1 MNGPFERCG
10 STSTRLCRP
19 PGRSPSLTAVNH
31 IRRLSAEPQIATR
44 PDRILALDV
53 LRGIAILG
61 TLASN
66 IWIFTGGVGGA
77 TDSWDDNGT
86 DWFAAISSWLPNGKF
101 LGLLTIMF
109 GIGLEIQ
116 RQAALR
122 AGRTWPGKYPWRA
135 MLLFVDGLLNYIFVV
150 TFDVL
155 RAYALIGLLVAFL
168 LLTSE
173 RMQWWLVGA
182 FLGAHVSWMAWVA
195 FQAPSEL
202 LRRPGVARA
211 LRGGAEGG
219 DPRVL
224 DQGPITAVG
233 GDESYSYWDT
243 VVSNFQN
250 TLVDLGPGSEFFT
263 LLFMGPGLFLLGAL
277 LYRNGVFAPRR
288 RRLRAALMILGF
300 GIALPLDF
308 ALANE
313 ILPGGFGHLGRYGA
327 AAVVSL
333 GILAAV
339 GEFVGR
345 RGRVGRPGRL
355 LSVVGRMALSCY
367 LLQNILG
374 VLAQSLIFPLPVFQT
389 IHPVWGSW
397 LAFLVISAIL
407 VVFSWLW
414 LRWFSRGP
422 AELLWNWSYRKLARE

>member
-1 MNGPFERCG
+1 
-10 STSTRLCRP
+10 
-19 PGRSPSLTAVNH
+19 
-31 IRRLSAEPQIATR
+31 
-44 PDRILALDV
+44 
-53 LRGIAILG
+53 
-61 TLASN
+61 
-66 IWIFTGGVGGA
+66 
-77 TDSWDDNGT
+77 
-86 DWFAAISSWLPNGKF
+86 
-101 LGLLTIMF
+101 
-109 GIGLEIQ
+109 
-116 RQAALR
+116 
-122 AGRTWPGKYPWRA
+122 
-135 MLLFVDGLLNYIFVV
+135 
-150 TFDVL
+150 
-155 RAYALIGLLVAFL
+155 
-168 LLTSE
+168 
-173 RMQWWLVGA
+173 
-182 FLGAHVSWMAWVA
+182 
-195 FQAPSEL
+195 
-202 LRRPGVARA
+202 
-211 LRGGAEGG
+211 
-219 DPRVL
+219 
-224 DQGPITAVG
+224 
-233 GDESYSYWDT
+233 
-243 VVSNFQN
+243 
-250 TLVDLGPGSEFFT
+250 
-263 LLFMGPGLFLLGAL
+263 MGPGLFLLGAL
-277 LYRNGVFAPRR
+277 LYRNGVFTPRR

-308 ALANE
+308 ALSNE
-313 ILPGGFGHLGRYGA
+313 ILPGGFGSFGRYGA